1 MLVLKKLNI
10 ISYKTSLYLT
20 MKFSILHLLILHS
33 LSSIF
38 FTSRANNQTC
48 ISGNFDSSFC
58 SKIAPNPKFSK
69 MDAIILSQS
78 IYAKL
83 PSFEN
88 TTVLNTSKSSY
99 FLKKERILLNTQKAV
114 DNFSAIYLPESADA
128 LLDAGTKKFIYDF
141 NDWFNIPPVYT
152 VQIFEARVL
161 KKDGTISNLSID
173 SKVVVDSVQLET
185 ITFPRMRTCYKLKS
199 LEVGDELQLIYKV
212 EIPFFSQSNFRFLF
226 QSVYPIQNYE
236 LTISY
241 PSWIQ
246 TDNIFFNDAAANYD
260 STQIVENKIE
270 KTVFTWKRK
279 DLYGYNYTH
288 PNATINSISYVAIE
302 LFSGVKSTPVLYTT
316 RYNHFPFKINT
327 LRFNVKKL
335 TPLNKERKYSSET
348 IFRDCLFSG
357 KYPVNPQTILYYDY
371 LGFQDSNNDKKYYLS
386 KRNKSNNIFRDFYQ
400 KYVLDSSYS
409 NDYSKMIALHLKLN
423 SLQTCDYK
431 STKNNLINSFLTY
444 YDFFEKDMFRCDFAS
459 LIYYNLFYRLDSVYY
474 YSVFPDKRYNQFST
488 KRASVTIPSS
498 NLFAFR
504 LGNNYY
510 YMVPQ
515 TPYASYNLNE
525 LPFYFE
531 DQLVV
536 NIPQNLTCLTN
547 CSEIPI
553 DAKAIYTFTPKSQMN
568 ENYRQITGSLKINM
582 DNNSLDFSGKISL
595 SGQFS
600 TLLRNFYAK
609 KLIDPTINRN
619 YMARMSDNA
628 DVKTIQ
634 YKLLSNSTDF
644 PYKTYYS
651 GVFTINKAMIETSEI
666 KKINL
671 SNWFHFVYPDSE
683 FVNPLKH
690 PFDYYPDFVNTDKF
704 IYQLTFNSA
713 TEIVNIN
720 DFNVDLKNE
729 YGEFHVLLK
738 KVDELNYLIDSYV
751 NVKQDRVEAVNLKYV
766 EEITKAI
773 DKFKSTELLLKKI

>member
-1 MLVLKKLNI
+1 
-10 ISYKTSLYLT
+10 
-20 MKFSILHLLILHS
+20 MKYSILHLLILHS

-58 SKIAPNPKFSK
+58 SKIAPDPKFSK

-114 DNFSAIYLPESADA
+114 DNYSMIYLPESADA
-128 LLDAGTKKFIYDF
+128 LLDAGTKKFTYDF

-173 SKVVVDSVQLET
+173 SKVVVDSIRLER
-185 ITFPRMRTCYKLKS
+185 ITFPRIRTRYKLTT

-212 EIPFFSQSNFRFLF
+212 EIPYFSQSNFRFLF
-226 QSVYPIQNYE
+226 QSVYPIQNYQ

-246 TDNIFFNDAAANYD
+246 TDNFFFKDAASNYD

-288 PNATINSISYVAIE
+288 PNATINSISYAAIE
-302 LFSGVKSTPVLYTT
+302 LFAGVKSNPIFFTN
-316 RYNHFPFKINT
+316 RYNHYEFDYNT
-327 LRFNVKKL
+327 LNLNIKKL
-335 TPLNKERKYSSET
+335 TPYEKERKYSAHS
-348 IFRDCLFSG
+348 IFRNCLYSG
-357 KYPVNPQTILYYDY
+357 KYPINPKTILFYDY
-371 LGFQDSNNDKKYYLS
+371 LGFKDSKEDKSYYLS
-386 KRNKSNNIFRDFYQ
+386 KNNKSNVIYRHFY
-400 KYVLDSSYS
+400 KKFVLDSSYV
-409 NDYSKMIALHLKLN
+409 NDNERMIALHLQLN
-423 SLQTCDYK
+423 TMLPCDYK
-431 STKNNLINSFLTY
+431 STQNDPHKLALTDY
-444 YDFFEKDMFRCDFAS
+444 ELFERNWFRCDYAS
-459 LIYYNLFYRLDSVYY
+459 KIYYELFYRLDSVYY

-488 KRASVTIPSS
+488 KKASVTIPSS

-504 LGNNYY
+504 LSNNYY
-510 YMVPQ
+510 YMIPQ

-609 KLIDPTINRN
+609 RLIDPTINRN

-628 DVKTIQ
+628 DVNTIQ

-644 PYKTYYS
+644 PYKTYYA
-651 GVFTINKAMIETSEI
+651 GVFTINKAMIETSGI
-666 KKINL
+666 KKMNL

-720 DFNVDLKNE
+720 DFKVDLKNE

>member
-1 MLVLKKLNI
+1 
-10 ISYKTSLYLT
+10 

-141 NDWFNIPPVYT
+141 NDWYNIPPEYT

-173 SKVVVDSVQLET
+173 SKVVVDSIRLER
-185 ITFPRMRTCYKLKS
+185 ITFPRIRTRYKLTT

-212 EIPFFSQSNFRFLF
+212 EIPYFSQSNFRFLF

-236 LTISY
+236 LTINY
-241 PSWIQ
+241 PSWLQ

-260 STQIVENKIE
+260 STHIVENKIE

-288 PNATINSISYVAIE
+288 PNATINSISYAAIE
-302 LFSGVKSTPVLYTT
+302 LFAGVKSNPIFFTN
-316 RYNHFPFKINT
+316 RYNHYELDFNT
-327 LRFNVKKL
+327 LNLNMKKL
-335 TPLNKERKYSSET
+335 TPYEKERKYSAHS
-348 IFRDCLFSG
+348 IFRNCLYSG
-357 KYPVNPQTILYYDY
+357 NYPINPKTILFYDY
-371 LGFQDSNNDKKYYLS
+371 LGFKDSKEDKSYYLS
-386 KRNKSNNIFRDFYQ
+386 KNNKSNVIYRHFY
-400 KYVLDSSYS
+400 KKFVLDSNYV
-409 NDYSKMIALHLKLN
+409 NDNERMIALHLQLN
-423 SLQTCDYK
+423 TMLPCDYK
-431 STKNNLINSFLTY
+431 STQNDPHKLALTDY
-444 YDFFEKDMFRCDFAS
+444 ELFERNWFRCDYAS
-459 LIYYNLFYRLDSVYY
+459 KIYYELFYRLDSVYY
-474 YSVFPDKRYNQFST
+474 YSVFPDKRYNQFSI
-488 KRASVTIPSS
+488 KKASVTIPSS

-504 LGNNYY
+504 LSNNYY
-510 YMVPQ
+510 YMMPQ

-536 NIPQNLTCLTN
+536 NIPQNLTNLTN

-619 YMARMSDNA
+619 YTARMSDNA
-628 DVKTIQ
+628 DANTIQ

-651 GVFTINKAMIETSEI
+651 GVFTINKAMIETSGI

-683 FVNPLKH
+683 FVNPQKH

-720 DFNVDLKNE
+720 DFKVDLKNE

-738 KVDELNYLIDSYV
+738 KVDELNYIIDSYV

>member
-1 MLVLKKLNI
+1 
-10 ISYKTSLYLT
+10 

-38 FTSRANNQTC
+38 FTSSANNQTC
-48 ISGNFDSSFC
+48 ISGNFDNSFC

-88 TTVLNTSKSSY
+88 TEVLNTSKSSY

-114 DNFSAIYLPESADA
+114 NNFSEIYLPESADA

-152 VQIFEARVL
+152 VQVFEARVL

-173 SKVVVDSVQLET
+173 SKVVVDSIRLER
-185 ITFPRMRTCYKLKS
+185 ITFPRIRTRYKLTT
-199 LEVGDELQLIYKV
+199 LEVGDELQLIYKI
-212 EIPFFSQSNFRFLF
+212 EIPYFSQSNFRFLF

-236 LTISY
+236 LTINY

-260 STQIVENKIE
+260 SSQIVENKIE

-302 LFSGVKSTPVLYTT
+302 LFAGVKSNPIYFTN
-316 RYNHFPFKINT
+316 RYNHYEFDYNT
-327 LRFNVKKL
+327 LNLNMKKL
-335 TPLNKERKYSSET
+335 TPYEKERKYSAQS
-348 IFRDCLFSG
+348 IFRNCLYNG
-357 KYPVNPQTILYYDY
+357 KYPINPKTILFYDY
-371 LGFQDSNNDKKYYLS
+371 VGFKDSKEDKSYYLS
-386 KRNKSNNIFRDFYQ
+386 KNNKSNVIYRHFY
-400 KYVLDSSYS
+400 KKFALDSSYA
-409 NDYSKMIALHLKLN
+409 NDNERMIALHLQLN
-423 SLQTCDYK
+423 TMLPCDYK
-431 STKNNLINSFLTY
+431 STQNDPHKLALTDY
-444 YDFFEKDMFRCDFAS
+444 ELFERNWFRCDYAS
-459 LIYYNLFYRLDSVYY
+459 KIYYELFYRLDSVYY

-488 KRASVTIPSS
+488 KKASVTIPSS

-536 NIPQNLTCLTN
+536 NIQQNLTCMTN

-553 DAKAIYTFTPKSQMN
+553 EAKAIYTFTPKSQMN

-600 TLLRNFYAK
+600 TLLRNYYAK

-619 YMARMSDNA
+619 YTARMSDKA
-628 DVKTIQ
+628 DVNTIH

-651 GVFTINKAMIETSEI
+651 GVFTINKAMIETSGI
-666 KKINL
+666 KKMNL

-720 DFNVDLKNE
+720 DFKVDLKNE